1 MDCTVEFQE
10 SIEFTKVKS
19 GIASLCI
26 GVPGKRCILALE
38 PLPSFPILIERLQ
51 FQQEIWQLNH
61 MGLSLP
67 LQAYSELD
75 DDIRKVSIE
84 GYVLPAES
92 FLLIRSL
99 FLNLEKLHR
108 FLNDD
113 RRKQFPLL
121 SEFITQIPFKSELAD
136 SINRIFDVNGEVKP
150 DASPDFVRIR
160 KSIQQK
166 NQELEQEFR
175 RLLQKFRQSNLLTE
189 SEETMRNGRRVFSV
203 PVEYKRRI
211 SGIIHD
217 ESATGKTVYIEPDE
231 LIHINNEIFSL
242 LIEERKEIYKIL
254 KVLSGQFRFELD
266 YLDDLVSMLAGLDSY
281 LSIQRYAGQYSGVIP
296 KVIEK
301 PFFKWNKAFHPLLY
315 LKNAVNKAQ
324 TVPFDF
330 DVHPPNRLVLLSGPN
345 AGGKSVTMKAV
356 GLIQVMVQS
365 GIPVPV
371 AEYSEFGFFKKFYA
385 DIGDKQSLEDDLST
399 YSSHLRNI
407 QAILSTSDADTLV
420 LIDEFGGGT
429 DPKMGGAIAE
439 AVLIHLNRS
448 GSWGVITTHYSNLK
462 LLAFKEKGIVNAAMQ
477 FDKESLRPTYQFNL
491 GKPGSSYAFEIARKS
506 GLPDKLIQ
514 YAKSRSIEKESQVDE
529 MLIDIQ
535 TDKQHLEKR
544 ISELKEKERS
554 MNAMMANLEQ
564 ARRDLEIRRKKWK
577 LEVRENQSQTNE
589 KEIRRLEELLK
600 EIRKSGDKQSLERL
614 ISQKKEKRKSIGDE
628 VFRIQEEVYSQK
640 LELSKEPI
648 IPGVHVKMLRGDT
661 TGIVTALQGKNA
673 IVEIGE
679 IRAKIAL
686 KDLETIKA
694 PLDSNQKKAIYID
707 TIGKSTQF
715 VPKIDIRGFTKDEA
729 LRTLDE
735 FLDKAAL
742 SSAHQLEVLHG
753 KGNGVLRNIVKSKLK
768 EYNFVLAIRHPEQE
782 HGGDGITIAD
792 LSL

>member
-1 MDCTVEFQE
+1 MDCTFEFQE

-26 GVPGKRCILALE
+26 GVPGKRYILALE
-38 PLPSFPILIERLQ
+38 PLPSYPLLIERLQ

-61 MGLSLP
+61 TGLSLP
-67 LQAYSELD
+67 LQAYAELD
-75 DDIRKVSIE
+75 DDIRKVSVE
-84 GYVLPAES
+84 GYVLPVES

-99 FLNLEKLHR
+99 LQNLEKLHR

-113 RRKQFPLL
+113 RKKLFPLL
-121 SEFITQIPFKSELAD
+121 SDFIAQVPFKSELAE

-150 DASPDFVRIR
+150 DASPDLVRIR
-160 KSIQQK
+160 KSIHHK

-254 KVLSGQFRFELD
+254 KVLSGQFRFELS
-266 YLDDLVSMLAGLDSY
+266 YLDELVSMLATLDSY
-281 LSIQRYAGQYSGVIP
+281 LSIQRYAEQYAGVIP
-296 KVIEK
+296 KVNEK
-301 PFFKWNKAFHPLLY
+301 PFFKWSKAFHPLLY
-315 LKNAVNKAQ
+315 LKNAASKTQ

-407 QAILSTSDADTLV
+407 QHILSSPDADTLV

-439 AVLIHLNRS
+439 AVLIQLNKS

-462 LLAFKEKGIVNAAMQ
+462 LLAFKEKGIVNAAMH

-506 GLPDKLIQ
+506 GLSDQLIQ
-514 YAKSRSIEKESQVDE
+514 YAKKRSIEKESQVDE

-544 ISELKEKERS
+544 IIELKEKERS

-600 EIRKSGDKQSLERL
+600 EIRKTGDKQSLERL

-628 VFRIQEEVYSQK
+628 VTRIQEEVYSQK

-648 IPGVHVKMLRGDT
+648 TPGVHVKMLRGDT
-661 TGIVTALQGKNA
+661 TGVVTALQGKNA

-694 PLDSNQKKAIYID
+694 PLESNQKKAIYID
-707 TIGKSTQF
+707 TVGKTTQF

-729 LRTLDE
+729 IRTLDE

-768 EYNFVLAIRHPEQE
+768 EYNFVRAIRHPEQE

>member
-1 MDCTVEFQE
+1 MDCSLDFQE

-26 GVPGKRCILALE
+26 GAPGKSRILELE
-38 PLPSFPILIERLQ
+38 PFPTFSSLLIRLQ
-51 FQQEIWQLNH
+51 FQEEIRQLSH

-67 LQAYSELD
+67 LQAYFELD

-84 GYVLPAES
+84 GYVLPVES

-99 FLNLEKLHR
+99 LQNLEKLHR
-108 FLNDD
+108 FLNED
-113 RRKQFPLL
+113 RKKLFPLITD
-121 SEFITQIPFKSELAD
+121 FITQTPLKSELAE
-136 SINRIFDVNGEVKP
+136 SINRIFDVNGEVRP
-150 DASPDFVRIR
+150 DASTDLVRIR

-175 RLLQKFRQSNLLTE
+175 RLLQKFRQNNLLTE

-242 LIEERKEIYKIL
+242 QIEERKEIYKIL
-254 KVLSGQFRFELD
+254 KVLSGLFRYELSYMD
-266 YLDDLVSMLAGLDSY
+266 ELVSMLAELDSL
-281 LSIQRYAGQYSGVIP
+281 LSIQRYAGQYAGIIP
-296 KVIEK
+296 KVIDK
-301 PFFKWNKAFHPLLY
+301 PFFKWSKAFHPLLY
-315 LKNAVNKAQ
+315 IKNAANNAQ

-356 GLIQVMVQS
+356 GLIQLMVQS

-399 YSSHLRNI
+399 YSSHLKNI
-407 QAILSTSDADTLV
+407 QSILTTADADTLV
-420 LIDEFGGGT
+420 LMDEFGGGT

-439 AVLIHLNRS
+439 AVLIQLNKA

-462 LLAFKEKGIVNAAMQ
+462 LLAFKEKGVVNAAMH
-477 FDKESLRPTYQFNL
+477 FDKESLRPTYQFYL

-514 YAKSRSIEKESQVDE
+514 YAKKRSIEKESQVDE

-544 ISELKEKERS
+544 ISELKEKEKS

-577 LEVRENQSQTNE
+577 LEVRENQSQLNE
-589 KEIRRLEELLK
+589 KEIRRLEDLLK
-600 EIRKSGDKQSLERL
+600 EIRKTGDKQSLERL
-614 ISQKKEKRKSIGDE
+614 ISQKKEKRKTIGEE
-628 VFRIQEEVYSQK
+628 VSRIQEEVYSQK

-648 IPGVHVKMLRGDT
+648 VPGVYVKMLRGET
-661 TGIVTALQGKNA
+661 TGIVTAVQGKNA

-694 PLDSNQKKAIYID
+694 PLESNQKKAIYID

-715 VPKIDIRGFTKDEA
+715 IPKIDIRGFTKDEA
-729 LRTLDE
+729 IRTLDE

-768 EYNFVLAIRHPEQE
+768 EYNFVRGIRHPEPE